1 MAVQV
6 EEDSTMK
13 HIMLQK
19 ISYESEA
26 EIDKKLRA
34 GLEEGDGDYPGLSNA
49 LDQYMELAKKGRGY
63 PDAKVDALFAD
74 LKKRLPEMQAEWIE
88 AHDYYLYE
96 DKNKT
101 KVRWLRGILGISRK
115 LERMFATAQTRLDKV
130 LAIDAFMH
138 AQHVSGPFLSK
149 AFGVDDRF
157 FNIQINKALDLLFEG
172 KANPRKRNPTKEFSQ
187 REINDWYKAYERVVA
202 PGANYSERDITLAVI
217 PRHKLERF
225 YVSHA
230 AGHVDMALLKE
241 FETFLEEKIE
251 AITENTYQALDAEGE
266 RPDEWFE
273 QITHPQG
280 GHAQY
285 SEALGGLL
293 GLFYKFKDAATQS
306 EKVIAFDDIVN
317 WAHGSGGVARWFVE
331 GGLRTLNR
339 IFDDNNLLNLHRD
352 ERNPTSFVKTYEDG
366 DAKMIIRH
374 TARGRRFSHGR
385 SFAYSLEVYKQGK
398 LIFTYGMYSDFK
410 ISELRSHLKFLGG
423 LPMPKAFP
431 SSHEKGAALWW
442 DKYMAQH
449 GYSLDKRKP
458 TTEENPLFKSSAPS
472 SAVMAVKVG
481 RLVPERAIRNPMT
494 IDDRRWVTDVLMPMF
509 HIPALRFAWSTST
522 KRWPDLWIELSGTP
536 RVTITREWCRQP
548 LHERRKRL
556 VHELV
561 GHLAF
566 GWGHMEKK
574 GFSTY
579 PAKDTISMAIYRDI
593 LKGAVKQPREYL
605 K

>member
-1 MAVQV
+1 MN
-6 EEDSTMK
+6 S
-13 HIMLQK
+13 
-19 ISYESEA
+19 
-26 EIDKKLRA
+26 
-34 GLEEGDGDYPGLSNA
+34 
-49 LDQYMELAKKGRGY
+49 
-63 PDAKVDALFAD
+63 
-74 LKKRLPEMQAEWIE
+74 
-88 AHDYYLYE
+88 
-96 DKNKT
+96 
-101 KVRWLRGILGISRK
+101 
-115 LERMFATAQTRLDKV
+115 
-130 LAIDAFMH
+130 
-138 AQHVSGPFLSK
+138 
-149 AFGVDDRF
+149 
-157 FNIQINKALDLLFEG
+157 
-172 KANPRKRNPTKEFSQ
+172 KEFSQ

-251 AITENTYQALDAEGE
+251 AIIENTYQALDAEGE
-266 RPDEWFE
+266 RTDEWFE
-273 QITHPQG
+273 MITHPQG

-293 GLFYKFKDAATQS
+293 GLFHKLKDATAQS
-306 EKVIAFDDIVN
+306 DKVVAFDNIVN
-317 WAHGSGGVARWFVE
+317 WVHGSGGVAKWFIE
-331 GGLRTLNR
+331 GGFTTLNR
-339 IFDDNNLLNLHRD
+339 IFSDNNLLNLHRD
-352 ERNPTSFVKTYEDG
+352 ERNPRKYEKGWYYHGTGSDRKPAILQHGFKGSQVWVTPDRAEAQEYAGMAPSSLGSPAGAVVRCRVKKGAKQDMDYAFKPSDVIPVDNPTLFDED
-366 DAKMIIRH
+366 
-374 TARGRRFSHGR
+374 
-385 SFAYSLEVYKQGK
+385 YKGPRW
-398 LIFTYGMYSDFK
+398 TYGLTYRPATGRNIPDGFIIWSNRPHPKYAHGTIDYPR
-410 ISELRSHLKFLGG
+410 ELTQHEVD
-423 LPMPKAFP
+423 AF
-431 SSHEKGAALWW
+431 ELELVTRA
-442 DKYMAQH
+442 
-449 GYSLDKRKP
+449 
-458 TTEENPLFKSSAPS
+458 NPLFKSSAPS
-472 SAVMAVKVG
+472 SAITAVRAG
-481 RLVPERAIRNPMT
+481 RLVPERAVRNPMT

-522 KRWPDLWIELSGTP
+522 KRWPDLWIELSGIP

-593 LKGAVKQPREYL
+593 LKGTVKQPREYL